1 MCVSDRGLA
10 IEEALQSGHI
20 GNRMSMRGSR
30 LAVEHRLQIGHIRD
44 GMRVRRGRK
53 RRRLIGQFRPAG
65 NSAYGST
72 AIGQFAACLA
82 DFIQCRF
89 VGVFVSFIHGG
100 LQIGHICNGMGV
112 RRGRKGRRLPGQIG
126 ILAAESFGFLL
137 VSGKFALVYLAGQCG
152 GQFALHRQLGL
163 VELAPFSDRL
173 RLGVRRIRY
182 RNARAGPLSDLIIRD
197 VLQADLV
204 DQSAERA
211 FRASCSIRSGETAD
225 CKR

>member
-1 MCVSDRGLA
+1 
-10 IEEALQSGHI
+10 
-20 GNRMSMRGSR
+20 
-30 LAVEHRLQIGHIRD
+30 
-44 GMRVRRGRK
+44 
-53 RRRLIGQFRPAG
+53 
-65 NSAYGST
+65 
-72 AIGQFAACLA
+72 
-82 DFIQCRF
+82 
-89 VGVFVSFIHGG
+89 
-100 LQIGHICNGMGV
+100 MGV

-137 VSGKFALVYLAGQCG
+137 VSGKFALVNLA

-211 FRASCSIRSGETAD
+211 FRASSSIRSGETAD